1 MLLEKERD
9 RERETQSASCESER
23 KRERERDKRTSERM
37 RGGRRLPWKSEGE
50 TWDWLRSEPT
60 STR

>member
-9 RERETQSASCESER
+9 RERHRAQVARAKE
-23 KRERERDKRTSERM
+23 KERERDKRTSERM